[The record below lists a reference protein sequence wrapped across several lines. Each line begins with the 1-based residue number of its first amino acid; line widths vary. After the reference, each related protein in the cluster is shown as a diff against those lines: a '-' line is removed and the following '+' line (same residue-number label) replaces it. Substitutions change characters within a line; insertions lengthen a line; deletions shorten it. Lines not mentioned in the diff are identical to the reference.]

1 MLNSIP
7 QVMSQGKCWIYLYTA
22 NGQRD
27 CFVKR
32 GGEGERTRRVKNM
45 TTDSKIKRVV
55 YLFLDC
61 LYVKR
66 LRVLRQQVSIIFK
79 QDYRCGW
86 RSCGDIRNV
95 FAEFAADHLLGDLD
109 FHVGLAV
116 VDSEAQA
123 DEVGQDGSCALLRAD
138 RRSVWRRGKGTRER
152 KTVQQKSLALH
163 LRVWLCC
170 PFEVA
175 RTGGRMELRM
185 AGFHV
190 RDDVRAWMNVLAAI
204 FFSIDGMQSWGI
216 AAGSHLSRPIGP
228 AGLVWETLWRA
239 IDQALNPE
247 KLKRRPPA

>member
-1 MLNSIP
+1 
-7 QVMSQGKCWIYLYTA
+7 MSQGKCWIYLYTA
-22 NGQRD
+22 NGQKD

-32 GGEGERTRRVKNM
+32 RVEGERTRRVKTR
-45 TTDSKIKRVV
+45 TTDSKVKRVV

-79 QDYRCGW
+79 QDHRCVW

-95 FAEFAADHLLGDLD
+95 FTEFAANHLLGDLD
-109 FHVGLAV
+109 IHVGLAV

-123 DEVGQDGSCALLRAD
+123 DEVGQDGSCALLRTD
-138 RRSVWRRGKGTRER
+138 RRSVWRRGKGARER
-152 KTVQQKSLALH
+152 KTVRQESLASH

-170 PFEVA
+170 RFEVLRGQA
-175 RTGGRMELRM
+175 GVWNSRM

-204 FFSIDGMQSWGI
+204 S
-216 AAGSHLSRPIGP
+216 L
-228 AGLVWETLWRA
+228 
-239 IDQALNPE
+239 LN
-247 KLKRRPPA
+247 